1 MLHVFFQF
9 YLLLRKRLSEEFSQR
24 CKGVLQTHDSLIYI
38 CVCVCVR
45 ARSLCLII
53 HSDVRFLSIQPK
65 IDNDHPSWLHLRIRE
80 FDPKFNTSKARSNH
94 LKMSN
99 HVADGKWTLGF
110 PTAKACEAA
119 RLLILEETSKQRSF
133 VEGILAP
140 LLQDDYLGNLSDVED
155 E

>member
-1 MLHVFFQF
+1 M
-9 YLLLRKRLSEEFSQR
+9 RKRLSEEFSQR

-53 HSDVRFLSIQPK
+53 HSDVTFLSIQPK